1 MEASKQRRSLQEF
14 DIEEEPCCLPASVPI
29 LKPPSSLEN
38 LSGSGAVPGRGPRP
52 APILPSLYLEGA
64 LLQVACRCF
73 GASSRGARC
82 TQGILKIG
90 SPSLVNSTDCSHLQM
105 VGFSSNSVCLC
116 SAPFPGHFSRKFPL
130 YSVLCVHWFCVYF
143 SRPFCLLLVSLPP
156 SLYLRIFKPT
166 GIWP

>member
-14 DIEEEPCCLPASVPI
+14 DIEEEPCRLPASVPI

-38 LSGSGAVPGRGPRP
+38 LSGSENLSIPM
-52 APILPSLYLEGA
+52 LPSLYLEGA
-64 LLQVACRCF
+64 LPQVACRCF
-73 GASSRGARC
+73 GASSRGAHC
-82 TQGILKIG
+82 TQGILRIG
-90 SPSLVNSTDCSHLQM
+90 SPSLANSADCSHLQM

-116 SAPFPGHFSRKFPL
+116 STRFPGHFSRKFAL

-143 SRPFCLLLVSLPP
+143 SHPFCLLLVFLPP

-166 GIWP
+166 GIRP